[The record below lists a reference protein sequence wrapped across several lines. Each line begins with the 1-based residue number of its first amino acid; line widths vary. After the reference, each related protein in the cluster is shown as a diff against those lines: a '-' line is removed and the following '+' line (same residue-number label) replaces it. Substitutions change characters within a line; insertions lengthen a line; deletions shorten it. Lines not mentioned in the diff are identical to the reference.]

1 MSIIFLIFMRLR
13 NTTIRR
19 VVAPDVRDNGEV
31 PFGIDSFCP
40 TRVADDLCHERFY
53 CNRFA
58 MNVDSIACSDLS
70 AQAY

>member
-1 MSIIFLIFMRLR
+1 MSIIFLIFVRFR

-19 VVAPDVRDNGEV
+19 VVAPYVRDNGEV

-40 TRVADDLCHERFY
+40 TRVAHDLCHERFY

-58 MNVDSIACSDLS
+58 MNVHSEACSDLS
-70 AQAY
+70 AQFF